1 MRSSTCETSQCYDWP
16 RSIQRSHIAPIPL
29 CLGWIILAGPLSF
42 FFLCALKHARVHV
55 LQPRTRGPHG
65 VLADHF
71 VQPLNSFVLLVNR
84 RHDVLEPLHSFTMRL
99 ACCGCVHRGNVSSL
113 FFAFAVS
120 CFSSSCDLLLSVRIL
135 IHTPEFLAQPRKLA
149 QVLGT
154 IECRESRQERERER
168 EKFID
173 NQEVTEG
180 R

>member
-84 RHDVLEPLHSFTMRL
+84 RHDVLEPLDVGNPLVVQGPKTASPARRRGLWRST
-99 ACCGCVHRGNVSSL
+99 ATASPCGWPAAAASTVETCRRSSL
-113 FFAFAVS
+113 
-120 CFSSSCDLLLSVRIL
+120 LSQS
-135 IHTPEFLAQPRKLA
+135 PA
-149 QVLGT
+149 
-154 IECRESRQERERER
+154 SRRRATCCCQCG
-168 EKFID
+168 F
-173 NQEVTEG
+173 
-180 R
+180 